1 MSVRGI
7 SLSQSGVIVRQSGV
21 IVRINQGISERE
33 FASLGV
39 FLFLFFFLSFP
50 PLLIFFDFLR
60 FWW

>member
-39 FLFLFFFLSFP
+39 FLFLFFFLSFFP
-50 PLLIFFDFLR
+50 PAANLL
-60 FWW
+60 